1 MQNIKKLLFLL
12 SSHERK
18 RAGLLLLMMLIM
30 ALLDMIGVASIVP
43 FMAVL
48 TNPGLVE
55 TNLILNKLFQASAT
69 FGVENYNDFLFI
81 LGFIVFITLVTSII
95 FKSLTTYAQVKFI
108 QMREYSISKRLV
120 EGYLRQPYSW
130 FLNCN
135 STELGKTILSEVSQ
149 VIALGLRPILEMTAK
164 ALVSIALISLLIITD
179 PKLAMIISIFL
190 GGTYFIIFFLYVNI
204 LIELEMSV

>member
-1 MQNIKKLLFLL
+1 
-12 SSHERK
+12 
-18 RAGLLLLMMLIM
+18 MLIM
-30 ALLDMIGVASIVP
+30 ALLDMIGVASILP

-48 TNPGLVE
+48 TNPSLVE
-55 TNLILNKLFQASAT
+55 TNLILNKLFQASAA
-69 FGVENYNDFLFI
+69 FGVENYSDFLFI

-95 FKSLTTYAQVKFI
+95 FKGLTTYVQVKFI

-130 FLNCN
+130 FLNRN

-164 ALVSIALISLLIITD
+164 ALVSIALISLLILSD
-179 PKLAMIISIFL
+179 PKLAMIISTFL
-190 GGTYFIIFFLYVNI
+190 GGTYFIIFLYVNI